1 MAALRTESTVALEH
15 LDGHLKAILKL
26 KLREFVHLSP
36 WFNSIPT
43 TDVTNY
49 LNNRNR
55 EEQLKN
61 AVPPVAVELEER
73 NCPNKAH
80 RIHRLN
86 RRRPTRPLIL

>member
-1 MAALRTESTVALEH
+1 MVALRTESTVALEH

-43 TDVTNY
+43 IDVTNY
-49 LNNRNR
+49 LNNRSR

-61 AVPPVAVELEER
+61 AVPPMPEPEKS
-73 NCPNKAH
+73 CPNKSH
-80 RIHRLN
+80 RVHRLN
-86 RRRPTRPLIL
+86 RRRPTRPMIF